1 VWRELNLQDL
11 QVETGRKKYRMKR
24 LAIIALT
31 LLLLA
36 VPASFAQTST
46 TTDQTTTNSGQS
58 TTTTT
63 QTKVK
68 TDDDDRWH
76 YNHGSIGV
84 FADLFRVEATDTN
97 NWGIGGRGGFA
108 IHPNIHLEGEI
119 AYDFTQSKTASFTD
133 AFGNISTVR
142 ARFRTLHGLFGP
154 KIQSTGHVRV
164 FAVLKGGFVNF
175 SVDTRGV
182 TIGNVINSFNGVT
195 DGDTHGV
202 FYPGGGIELGAGWFA
217 IRGEVGDE
225 IYWSNGAHNNLR
237 FTVGP
242 TFRF

>member
-1 VWRELNLQDL
+1 ME
-11 QVETGRKKYRMKR
+11 R

-31 LLLLA
+31 VLSLA

-46 TTDQTTTNSGQS
+46 TTTDQTITNSGQTQ

-63 QTKVK
+63 TKVK
-68 TDDDDRWH
+68 TDHDDDRWH
-76 YNHGSIGV
+76 WNHGSIGI
-84 FADLFRVEATDTN
+84 FADLLRLEASDTN

-108 IHPNIHLEGEI
+108 IHPNIHLEGEV
-119 AYDFTQSKTASFTD
+119 AYDFTQSHTASFTD
-133 AFGNISTVR
+133 AFGNISTARV
-142 ARFRTLHGLFGP
+142 RFRTLHGLFGP
-154 KIQSTGHVRV
+154 KIQSTGPIRV

-182 TIGNVINSFNGVT
+182 TFGNVINSFNGVT
-195 DGDTHGV
+195 DGDTRGV

-217 IRGEVGDE
+217 IRGELGDE
-225 IYWSNGAHNNLR
+225 IYWNNGAHNNLR